1 MYRELILDLTKEN
14 KWVKIQPPCP
24 DDEIKRAEQ
33 IVGYPFPEELRR
45 LLREMNGDQYCLLSA
60 EEIIKNVKLN
70 REIWLPLFEED
81 YSKELYITLVDRF
94 IFLQQTAVEIIIA
107 TVSMKMGFQMNPPF
121 IFGNTNLLVKNA
133 GKKLLKT

>member
-1 MYRELILDLTKEN
+1 MYRELILDLTKDN

-33 IVGYPFPEELRR
+33 IVGYPFPEELRS

-70 REIWLPLFEED
+70 REMNRPRLCRQYKKEPLCRN
-81 YSKELYITLVDRF
+81 IRF
-94 IFLQQTAVEIIIA
+94 
-107 TVSMKMGFQMNPPF
+107 
-121 IFGNTNLLVKNA
+121 
-133 GKKLLKT
+133 